1 MLEPRMDDLMTYINN
16 LMLNTGINPFRYDAE
31 TGSRV
36 LSGEEEA
43 VFDWIS
49 INYLLG
55 NFAGTCTVVH
65 STFKL
70 QWLNGLKRHLFDK
83 VYYVE

>member
-1 MLEPRMDDLMTYINN
+1 MDELMKYIDDLM
-16 LMLNTGINPFRYDAE
+16 MDADINPFSYDTV

-49 INYLLG
+49 VNYLLG
-55 NFAGTCTVVH
+55 NFAGKPVIIIIIIITGVLEIIIIINN
-65 STFKL
+65 ST
-70 QWLNGLKRHLFDK
+70 Q
-83 VYYVE
+83 

>member
-1 MLEPRMDDLMTYINN
+1 MMAPSVDEVMTHIES
-16 LMLNTGINPFRYDAE
+16 LLLNTDINPFFFDSE

-49 INYLLG
+49 VNYLLG
-55 NFAGTCTVVH
+55 NFAG
-65 STFKL
+65 SGTFVF
-70 QWLNGLKRHLFDK
+70 HLSRNNL
-83 VYYVE
+83 